1 MLTRYQ
7 MVRGKRAP
15 GDPLPKGIRMDTRKH
30 TRHLLRPPTASV
42 EAVLRDGTDA
52 AFRRF
57 AREYTAELEARFR
70 QNRAGFDELAETAR
84 HADVYLGCSC
94 PSRANPDVQR
104 CHTTLAL
111 AFMKKKYPNL
121 RVVSPA

>member
-1 MLTRYQ
+1 MLMRYQ

-15 GDPLPKGIRMDTRKH
+15 GDPLPNGIRMDTRKH
-30 TRHLLRPPTASV
+30 TRHLLRPRAASV

-57 AREYTAELEARFR
+57 AREYTAELETRFKE
-70 QNRAGFDELAETAR
+70 NRTGFDELAETAR

-94 PSRANPDVQR
+94 PSRANPDVRR
-104 CHTTLAL
+104 CHTVLAL

>member
-15 GDPLPKGIRMDTRKH
+15 GDPLPNGIRMDTRKH
-30 TRHLLRPPTASV
+30 TRHLLRPPAPSV
-42 EAVLRDGTDA
+42 EAVLRDGSDA

-57 AREYTAELEARFR
+57 ARVYTAELEARFR

-94 PSRANPDVQR
+94 PSRANPDVRR
-104 CHTTLAL
+104 CHTVLAL
-111 AFMKKKYPNL
+111 TFMKKKYPNL